1 MKKGYSMDY
10 KAFWQDV
17 LSQDREN
24 LPSWFR
30 EDAVIR
36 WHCSNEQFT
45 VAEYVRV
52 NCDYPND
59 WSGELERIEETGNA
73 VILAGRVYP
82 LDRSMSFHVVSFLRI
97 ENGKIA
103 EMDEYWAD
111 DGEAP
116 DWRRKMKIGKPI
128 CQASPGE
135 QKT

>member
-1 MKKGYSMDY
+1 MDY

-17 LSQDREN
+17 LSQDRDN

-45 VAEYVRV
+45 VAEYIRV

-59 WSGELERIEETGNA
+59 WSGEIERVEETGNT

-82 LDRSMSFHVVSFLRI
+82 VDRSMSFHVVSFLRI
-97 ENGKIA
+97 DGDKIA

-116 DWRRKMKIGKPI
+116 DWRREMKIGKPI
-128 CQASPGE
+128 R
-135 QKT
+135 KTDPEEPQI

>member
-1 MKKGYSMDY
+1 MDY

-17 LSQDREN
+17 LSQNREH

-45 VAEYVRV
+45 VEEYVRI

-59 WSGELERIEETGNA
+59 WNGEIERVEETGNT

-82 LDRSMSFHVVSFLRI
+82 VDRSMSFHVVSFLRI
-97 ENGKIA
+97 ENEKIT

-116 DWRRKMKIGKPI
+116 DWRREMKIGKPI
-128 CQASPGE
+128 RQAAPGKQE
-135 QKT
+135 T

>member
-1 MKKGYSMDY
+1 MDY

-17 LSQDREN
+17 LSQDRNN

-45 VAEYVRV
+45 VAEYIRV

-59 WSGELERIEETGNA
+59 WSGEIERVEETGNT

-82 LDRSMSFHVVSFLRI
+82 VDRSMSFHVVSFLRI
-97 ENGKIA
+97 DGDKIA

-116 DWRRKMKIGKPI
+116 NWRREMKIGKPI
-128 CQASPGE
+128 RKTDPGE
-135 QKT
+135 PQI

>member
-1 MKKGYSMDY
+1 MDY

-17 LSQDREN
+17 LSQDRDN

-45 VAEYVRV
+45 VAEYIRV

-59 WSGELERIEETGNA
+59 WSGEIERVEETGNT

-82 LDRSMSFHVVSFLRI
+82 VDRSMSFHVVSFLRI
-97 ENGKIA
+97 DGDKIA

-116 DWRRKMKIGKPI
+116 AWRKEMKIGKPI
-128 CQASPGE
+128 RKTDLGE
-135 QKT
+135 PQI

>member
-1 MKKGYSMDY
+1 MDY

-17 LSQDREN
+17 LSQDRDN
-24 LPSWFR
+24 LPTWFR

-45 VAEYVRV
+45 VAEYIRV

-59 WSGELERIEETGNA
+59 WSGEIERVEETGNT

-82 LDRSMSFHVVSFLRI
+82 VDRSMSFHVVSFLRI
-97 ENGKIA
+97 DGDKIA

-116 DWRRKMKIGKPI
+116 AWRKEMKIGKPI
-128 CQASPGE
+128 RKTDPGE
-135 QKT
+135 PQI

>member
-1 MKKGYSMDY
+1 MDY

-17 LSQDREN
+17 LSQDRNN

-45 VAEYVRV
+45 VAEYIRV

-59 WSGELERIEETGNA
+59 WSGEIERVEETGNT

-82 LDRSMSFHVVSFLRI
+82 VDRSMSFHVVSFLRI
-97 ENGKIA
+97 DSDKIA

-116 DWRRKMKIGKPI
+116 DWRREMKIGKPI
-128 CQASPGE
+128 RKTDPGE
-135 QKT
+135 PQI